1 MNKHPPMN
9 IEQGSA
15 VTEALLNSGKFIPN
29 ICKTKKQ
36 KKHHDSAI
44 GYLLTYHI
52 KMLNYHYDF

>member
-1 MNKHPPMN
+1 MN

-15 VTEALLNSGKFIPN
+15 VTEALLIPN

-36 KKHHDSAI
+36 KKHHDSAF
-44 GYLLTYHI
+44 GYLLTCHI